1 MHILTSIL
9 YFDIHLCDTVPSILS
24 PCPTKSQTPFPHLPL
39 SSMKVF
45 ISLTFFCKLFLIFIK
60 KENVC
65 LLFITLKSIL
75 YLLIAKSLIYR
86 SCNLATC
93 KSQKKIPEN
102 VNRLK
107 VCSCDVR
114 LDSTQETRTTIINR
128 SEADRFA
135 ILM

>member
-1 MHILTSIL
+1 M
-9 YFDIHLCDTVPSILS
+9 
-24 PCPTKSQTPFPHLPL
+24 
-39 SSMKVF
+39 
-45 ISLTFFCKLFLIFIK
+45 
-60 KENVC
+60 
-65 LLFITLKSIL
+65 TLKSIL